1 MGMRTRISTPAA
13 AFAIATALILVVVAS
28 CSRTGV
34 KPKPG
39 TDESAAASRTHTVD
53 TTRRELEARYRQNE
67 AAFFA
72 RDADRVMRLRHPELH
87 SILPDGKVTTRE
99 EMYERTRSFIDRVE
113 RFDSLFE
120 NITALTVNGDT
131 AHAVVAQRTVRKQRL
146 PDGTLH
152 EIRTSVVQRESW
164 IWTTAGWLMWRVDQI
179 NPGPTLVDGTPLE
192 KKQP

>member
-1 MGMRTRISTPAA
+1 MGMRTPISSPAL
-13 AFAIATALILVVVAS
+13 AIATALILGVVAS
-28 CSRTGV
+28 CSRSGV
-34 KPKPG
+34 KQKPG
-39 TDESAAASRTHTVD
+39 IDESAAASRTHTVD
-53 TTRRELEARYRQNE
+53 KTRRELEARYRQNE

-72 RDADRVMRLRHPELH
+72 RDPDRVMLLRHPQFH
-87 SILPDGKVTTRE
+87 TILPDGKVNTRE
-99 EMYERTRSFIDRVE
+99 EMYERTRSFINRVE
-113 RFDSLFE
+113 RFDSLSE
-120 NITALTVNGDT
+120 NITGLTVNGDT

-179 NPGPTLVDGTPLE
+179 KPGPTLVDGTPLE